1 MYMNIKRMILFT
13 AFLLAVLPLTNCEK
27 QIDDDFSLNDQ
38 DFYKLLIVPKNPGSD
53 DQILLIENTCGI
65 EPEPTVSYKRN
76 QIIYIRYF
84 NSLMGAPCSPT
95 LDTTIIGPL
104 NTGSYELVHW
114 VIDKNHRITDTIISV
129 DTIDLVV
136 H

>member
-1 MYMNIKRMILFT
+1 MNLKRITVFI
-13 AFLLAVLPLTNCEK
+13 AFLLAGLHLTNCEK
-27 QIDDDFSLNDQ
+27 QIDDDFLWNDQ
-38 DFYKLLIVPKNPGSD
+38 DFYKLLIVPENPDSD

-65 EPEPTVSYKRN
+65 EPDPILRYERN
-76 QIIYIRYF
+76 QIIYVRYF

-95 LDTTIIGPL
+95 LDTTSIGPL
-104 NTGSYELVHW
+104 NAGSYELVHW
-114 VIDKNHRITDTIISV
+114 VIDKNHLITDTILSV

>member
-1 MYMNIKRMILFT
+1 MYRIIKKIVLAA
-13 AFLLAVLPLTNCEK
+13 AFLLAGLPLTNCEK
-27 QIDDDFSLNDQ
+27 QVDDDYLWNDQ
-38 DFYKLLIVPKNPGSD
+38 DFYKLLIVPENPGSD

-65 EPEPTVSYKRN
+65 EADPILRYLRN
-76 QIIYIRYF
+76 QIIYVRYF

-104 NTGSYELVHW
+104 NAGSYELVHW
-114 VIDKNHRITDTIISV
+114 VIDKNHLITDTILSV